1 MSIDLST
8 VLQVMPYAQNV
19 AHAEVIHPGVQ
30 QATAAELALMRLR
43 EEGEQVPKVEE
54 QDAAESITDQDEQ
67 RRRDGRQPRKRQARH
82 PAEEEETTPTHVTPW
97 TGSIID
103 AKI

>member
-8 VLQVMPYAQNV
+8 LFQVMPYAQNV

-30 QATAAELALMRLR
+30 QATAAELALQRLK
-43 EEGEQVPKVEE
+43 EEEKQVPKLEE
-54 QDAAESITDQDEQ
+54 QDAAESVSEQDEE
-67 RRRDGRQPRKRQARH
+67 RRREKRHPHRRQARN
-82 PAEEEETTPTHVTPW
+82 PSGEEETAPARITPW
-97 TGSIID
+97 TGNIID

>member
-19 AHAEVIHPGVQ
+19 AHAEVTHPAVQ
-30 QATAAELALMRLR
+30 QATASELAMQQLK
-43 EEGEQVPKVEE
+43 EEEKQVPKLEE
-54 QDAAESITDQDEQ
+54 QDAADAVNDEDEE
-67 RRRDGRQPRKRQARH
+67 RRRGSRHPGKRQARDMPRDEH
-82 PAEEEETTPTHVTPW
+82 TTPAHVSPW
-97 TGSIID
+97 TGNIID

>member
-30 QATAAELALMRLR
+30 QATAAELALQRLR
-43 EEGEQVPKVEE
+43 EESEQVPKLEE
-54 QDAAESITDQDEQ
+54 QDAADSITDQDEE
-67 RRRDGRQPRKRQARH
+67 RRREGRQPRKRHAK
-82 PAEEEETTPTHVTPW
+82 PSAEDEETAPTHITPW
-97 TGSIID
+97 TGNIID

>member
-30 QATAAELALMRLR
+30 QATAAELALQRLR
-43 EEGEQVPKVEE
+43 EEGEQVPTVEE
-54 QDAAESITDQDEQ
+54 QDAADSIKDQDEE
-67 RRRDGRQPRKRQARH
+67 RRRDGRQPRKRQARN
-82 PAEEEETTPTHVTPW
+82 PAEEETTPTHVTPW
-97 TGSIID
+97 TGNIID